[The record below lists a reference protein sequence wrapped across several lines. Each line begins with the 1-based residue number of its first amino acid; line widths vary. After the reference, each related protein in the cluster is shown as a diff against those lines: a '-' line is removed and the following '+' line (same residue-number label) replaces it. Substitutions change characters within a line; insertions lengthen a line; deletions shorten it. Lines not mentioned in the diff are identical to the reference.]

1 VSWSYSGDP
10 ASSARDLVRF
20 LLLDTVEA
28 DPLLSNEEIDYLVAT
43 WTDPYEAARNGA
55 LTLMAKFT
63 RQADLSRSVGDLSIS
78 ESFGGRASEYL
89 ALAESIAE
97 QRNRLAP
104 AKPWVAAGNLE
115 QTAKRPDL
123 GQSDF
128 RLGQFD
134 NRQF

>member
-1 VSWSYSGDP
+1 MSWSYSGDP
-10 ASSARDLVRF
+10 ASSSRDLVRF

-43 WTDPYEAARNGA
+43 WVDPYEAARNGA

-78 ESFGGRASEYL
+78 ESFGGRAAEYM

-97 QRNRLAP
+97 QRNRLTP
-104 AKPWVAAGNLE
+104 ARPWVAAGNLE
-115 QTAKRPDL
+115 KTSVRSDL